1 MAAVI
6 LGAALRHAS
15 SARGDDALP
24 PFGGLPLAQQDGSI
38 QAGGFVFQPLV
49 AVRTRAEVWST
60 SPLTLPRAVL
70 APDATVTIPSQPDAL
85 IAERSRI
92 GIAAERGPVS
102 AKISLQDA
110 REFGSPR
117 RSVAG
122 AGVAG
127 AAGGLGALGGFSNT
141 HGLPRF
147 EPYEAYLDVH
157 TSNRQVFFRV
167 GRQEIQLGD
176 GRLIGTSDGSPTGL
190 TLDAAR
196 VGGRIKNWDLQAFFA
211 MLEPPTID
219 GAESDAAGSQLYAID
234 ATWRIK
240 PFFAVEVSALARIS
254 RGVANP
260 RLSPSNTFVPWARL
274 FGDHKGIRWSVVG
287 AFEAGDVAVVGDV
300 RPHLAGA
307 VAGRFEWQTTL
318 PGKLAFGVE
327 GAFATGRDTSNTET
341 ETGFDPILPDTAAHF
356 GQSGFVGWTNLV
368 EAGADIG
375 FRIANP
381 VAFDVG
387 YQFAGMPEPKGTWFS
402 SALTP
407 IGAAPDNDSP
417 ILGHIVSAS
426 ARIDPLPQLGF
437 RAEYSAMILGEGGSA
452 ILEESSG
459 SDDAAIHYGMVE
471 ATGHFP

>member
-1 MAAVI
+1 M
-6 LGAALRHAS
+6 
-15 SARGDDALP
+15 
-24 PFGGLPLAQQDGSI
+24 
-38 QAGGFVFQPLV
+38 FQPLV

-60 SPLTLPRAVL
+60 SPLTLPRAIL
-70 APDATVTIPSQPDAL
+70 APDAPVVIPGQPDAL

-102 AKISLQDA
+102 ARITLQDA

-117 RSVAG
+117 RGVAG
-122 AGVAG
+122 VGVAG
-127 AAGGLGALGGFSNT
+127 AAGGLGALGSFSNT

-157 TSNRQVFFRV
+157 TSSRQVFFRV

-176 GRLIGTSDGSPTGL
+176 GRLVGTSDGSPTAL
-190 TLDAAR
+190 SLDAVR
-196 VGGRIKNWDLQAFFA
+196 VGGRIKGWDLQAFFA

-219 GAESDAAGSQLYAID
+219 GDRSDAAGSQLYAID

-240 PFFAVEVSALARIS
+240 PFFAVEVSALARIT
-254 RGVANP
+254 RGTANP

-300 RPHLAGA
+300 RPQLAGA

-318 PGKLAFGVE
+318 PGKLTFGVE
-327 GAFATGRDTSNTET
+327 GAFATGRDPSNTET

-356 GQSGFVGWTNLV
+356 GQSGFIGWTNLI
-368 EAGADIG
+368 EAGADVG
-375 FRIANP
+375 FRIASP

-407 IGAAPDNDSP
+407 IGAASENDSP

-437 RAEYSAMILGEGGSA
+437 RAEYAAMILGEGGSA
-452 ILEESSG
+452 ILEKSSG
-459 SDDAAIHYGMVE
+459 SDDAAIHYGMIE